1 MKEKE
6 LIWNL
11 SDEDFKEIED
21 LFEKKLALE
30 NLLRI
35 EGIEKRSIY
44 ERAVEDLGKTVRLFN
59 EWWTNKSQEYQW
71 KGQSWSV
78 DFARQGIVCNDEEE
92 KEDSTAK

>member
-6 LIWNL
+6 LIWTL

-30 NLLRI
+30 NLLRV
-35 EGIEKRSIY
+35 EGIEKRTVY

-59 EWWTNKSQEYQW
+59 EWWINKSQEYQW

-78 DFARQGIVCNDEEE
+78 DFNRQGIVCSEDEE
-92 KEDSTAK
+92 